1 MGGAVDGWTFDVAF
15 AFALMTVVLA
25 MFAEEG
31 RRCGAL
37 ATPRKRQA
45 MVKAYSESV

>member
-1 MGGAVDGWTFDVAF
+1 MGGAVDGWTFDV